1 MRLEL
6 GSRVDCTDES
16 FGKLNDVVID
26 PTSRRVTHLVV
37 ERDHDPWLARLVPV
51 ELVERADGAS
61 GDLALRATAEEVRN
75 LPPVHEVAYL
85 RLDGFPV
92 DDPDWDV
99 GVEEVLALP
108 YYPWYDLEPTP
119 IDYAARYDRVPK
131 GEVEI
136 RRASDVRSADGHH
149 LGTVDGFVVDESQLI
164 THVVLAQGQHPWERR
179 VVAIPIA
186 AVTQVETDA
195 VTVSLT
201 KDEVGAL
208 PPVTLRRRPR
218 LLERPPRH

>member
-16 FGKLNDVVID
+16 FGKLADVVID

-37 ERDHDPWLARLVPV
+37 ERDGDPWLARLVPV
-51 ELVERADGAS
+51 ALVERADGAN
-61 GDLALRATAEEVRN
+61 GGLALRATAEEVRS

-85 RLDGFPV
+85 RLEGFPV

-108 YYPWYDLEPTP
+108 YYSSYDLEPTP
-119 IDYAARYDRVPK
+119 IDYVTRYDRVPK

-136 RRASDVRSADGHH
+136 RRASDVRSADGHL

-164 THVVLAQGQHPWERR
+164 THVLLAPTQPPWERR
-179 VVAIPIA
+179 EVAIPIGA
-186 AVTQVETDA
+186 ATQVENDV

-201 KDEVGAL
+201 KDEVEAL
-208 PPVTLRRRPR
+208 PAVAVRRRPHPHE
-218 LLERPPRH
+218 ERPRR